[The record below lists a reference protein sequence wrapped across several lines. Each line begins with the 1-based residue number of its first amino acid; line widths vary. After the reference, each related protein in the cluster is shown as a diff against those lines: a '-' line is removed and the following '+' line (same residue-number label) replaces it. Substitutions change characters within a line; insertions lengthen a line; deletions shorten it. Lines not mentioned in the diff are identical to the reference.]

1 MDDLLSF
8 QKSLFVLPMRNS
20 VETLG
25 MFLLCIPMVESR
37 EKILGCRTYKLN
49 LREVHRVYSNLQ
61 LTGHMLLGIPSKM
74 QGYLGFLLW
83 SHTAT
88 HSNDL
93 REEQPPWAS
102 RIQWRWNRLRGVNQ
116 ADPGTTLP
124 LAFLLREPMNFQ
136 PFKPVSVQFYTSCN
150 RKISG

>member
-49 LREVHRVYSNLQ
+49 LREVHRVYSNL
-61 LTGHMLLGIPSKM
+61 
-74 QGYLGFLLW
+74 
-83 SHTAT
+83 
-88 HSNDL
+88 
-93 REEQPPWAS
+93 
-102 RIQWRWNRLRGVNQ
+102 
-116 ADPGTTLP
+116 
-124 LAFLLREPMNFQ
+124 
-136 PFKPVSVQFYTSCN
+136 
-150 RKISG
+150 